1 MKENRPEQGTGN
13 SDRETG
19 ASQYHE
25 TAAQQNH
32 EVGAQLNLETAAPK
46 NHETGVPHP
55 SSAWVG
61 TGSTKYLG
69 PLIIL
74 LAALLAIT
82 PQLIRGNSCGHD
94 FNVHLVSW
102 LDCVNSWKHGIL
114 YPHWTPSPNY
124 GAGEPRF
131 VFYPPLTWMLGALL
145 GLIFPWTFAPI
156 AMTFLTLAGTGLAS
170 RALALEA
177 LDDLPA
183 TLAGCIAMFSG
194 FTLFTGYERS
204 AFPEFAGGVW
214 LPLLL
219 LFALRHRRTVQKSG
233 VPPISILRPGSG
245 EGTTTN
251 RVPPVPR
258 TWEPGRDSESPSEP
272 SLTRRASLACRIFD
286 GSAAPLALMLAAT
299 WLSNLPLAVIAMYLL
314 AGVALLAS
322 AVRRTWAPV
331 LRVAVATPL
340 GLGLSALYWFPAA
353 MERNWVDIRQATQDP
368 GYNFENNWLFVHNS
382 NPTLAPHDAINHQA
396 SWIAISM
403 IAVSMIALAIC
414 WRRGTLPAPDDSP
427 RWWFPL
433 ATIPVIVLFFSF
445 PVSRPLWYLLPEM
458 RFLQYPWRLLEAV
471 EAPMAIFVVAA
482 IWPVARRAGIA
493 VLSACAVWFVASTV
507 FAGSYFFQVCYP
519 EDTVASTLVDYR
531 DGAGFEGMYEYE
543 PPDADISQIA
553 TGLPDACLVSDP
565 SVVLGKPNP
574 DDPDANPAWSPPTCD
589 ATYTFLGDGAT
600 NPEHRQI
607 RAFVAHP
614 GYLVLRLLSYPDWQ
628 VRLNGQLFH
637 TDRTIELPLPKRDDG
652 LIAVPV
658 PQGQVALAVDWTT
671 TSDVV
676 FARCISALSILLLAA
691 LWFFEPRRKR
701 VRLT

>member
-1 MKENRPEQGTGN
+1 MKENGPEQGAGN
-13 SDRETG
+13 SNHETG
-19 ASQYHE
+19 ASQNHE
-25 TAAQQNH
+25 T
-32 EVGAQLNLETAAPK
+32 GAPQ

-61 TGSTKYLG
+61 TGPGKFLG
-69 PLIIL
+69 PAIIL
-74 LAALLAIT
+74 LAALLAIA

-94 FNVHLVSW
+94 FDVHLVSW
-102 LDCVNSWKHGIL
+102 LDCVNSWKHGIP

-145 GLIFPWTFAPI
+145 GLVFPWGFAPI
-156 AMTFLTLAGTGLAS
+156 AMTYLTLAGTGLAT
-170 RALALEA
+170 RALALQA

-183 TLAGCIAMFSG
+183 TLAGCVAMFSG
-194 FTLFTGYERS
+194 FALFTGYERS

-219 LFALRHRRTVQKSG
+219 LFALRDRSG
-233 VPPISILRPGSG
+233 ISVRVPQVSILRPGSG
-245 EGTTTN
+245 EGTTAN

-258 TWEPGRDSESPSEP
+258 IWGPGSEAESAKGPARSVVH
-272 SLTRRASLACRIFD
+272 SAFD
-286 GSAAPLALMLAAT
+286 GSTAPLALMLAAA
-299 WLSNLPLAVIAMYLL
+299 WLSNLPLAVTATYLL
-314 AGVALLAS
+314 AGVAMLAA
-322 AVRRTWAPV
+322 AVRHSWAPV
-331 LRVAVATPL
+331 LRAAIATPL
-340 GLGLSALYWFPAA
+340 GLGLAALYWFPAA

-368 GYNFENNWLFVHNS
+368 GYNFENNWLFVHNA
-382 NPTLAPHDAINHQA
+382 NPTLALHDAINHQA

-414 WRRGTLPAPDDSP
+414 WRRGTLPNLHNSP

-433 ATIPVIVLFFSF
+433 AAIPVVVLFFSF
-445 PVSRPLWYLLPEM
+445 PISRPLWNLLPEM

-482 IWPVARRAGIA
+482 IWPSSRPMQDVGRDQIIRRAQNARRARIA

-507 FAGSYFFQVCYP
+507 FAGGYFFQVCYA
-519 EDTVASTLVDYR
+519 EDTVASTLFDYR

-543 PPDADISQIA
+543 PFDADISQIA

-565 SVVLGKPNP
+565 SIALGKSTP
-574 DDPDANPAWSPPTCD
+574 DDPDANPIWSPPTCD

-607 RAFVAHP
+607 RAHVSHP

-628 VRLNGQLFH
+628 VRVNGQLFH
-637 TDRTIELPLPKRDDG
+637 TDRTIELPLPKRNDG

-658 PQGQVALAVDWTT
+658 PQGQVALAVDWAITR
-671 TSDVV
+671 DVI
-676 FARCISALSILLLAA
+676 ASRWITALSVLLLAA